1 MRSKQT
7 SSIILT
13 LVILATVLASPITA
27 YAAGA
32 PTIEITSVSET
43 SGGLPEDG
51 EATINTV
58 VTWDDFTANATID
71 IKVYNST
78 NDLVATLETG
88 HVIPVIDV
96 NGSLFADTRTQGK
109 DGEYDHTYNT
119 IDDLAKEV
127 GTHTYTLK
135 VLDSTSGIAYDE
147 QNFVVNVAE
156 EQITLAVTWQD
167 TNNDRIVD
175 KGESVTF
182 TTYVDW
188 VFIQNTET
196 HTIWS
201 QIDSGT
207 PQQRTTVSVTSG
219 SGSDT
224 ASFSNGW
231 NTEGDKTLTVELK
244 DSAGIVVKKLEIPII
259 VGGSEAQDNTAT
271 TSETSSSGATLI
283 GLITG
288 NPFLGLALTAIVVGV
303 LYTVY
308 RKPSE

>member
-1 MRSKQT
+1 MNKKKIS
-7 SSIILT
+7 L
-13 LVILATVLASPITA
+13 ILALTIFTVLITIPHVS
-27 YAAGA
+27 AAGA
-32 PTIEITSVSET
+32 PTIEITSASET

-51 EATINTV
+51 EASINTV
-58 VTWDDFTANATID
+58 ISWEDFSANATID

-78 NDLVATLETG
+78 NDHVATLETG
-88 HVIPVIDV
+88 HVIPVTDV
-96 NGSLFADTRTQGK
+96 NGSLLTDTRTQGK
-109 DGEYDHTYNT
+109 DGEYDHTFSAV
-119 IDDLAKEV
+119 DDLATDV

-147 QNFVVNVAE
+147 KTFVVNVAE

-196 HTIWS
+196 YTVWS
-201 QIDSGT
+201 KIDDSD
-207 PQQRTTVSVTSG
+207 PQQRTTISVTAG

-231 NTEGDKTLTVELK
+231 NTEGDKILTVELK
-244 DSAGIVVKKLEIPII
+244 DSSGTVVKTLEIPIK
-259 VGGSEAQDNTAT
+259 VGGSTPQDNTAT
-271 TSETSSSGATLI
+271 TDTTTERATLV
-283 GLITG
+283 GMITS
-288 NPFLGLALTAIVVGV
+288 NAYVSLAVGAIIVGV
-303 LYTVY
+303 VY
-308 RKPSE
+308 YALRSKDD

>member
-1 MRSKQT
+1 MKKIT
-7 SSIILT
+7 LLLILSIITT
-13 LVILATVLASPITA
+13 LVTVPQVS
-27 YAAGA
+27 AAGA

-51 EATINTV
+51 EASINTV
-58 VTWDDFTANATID
+58 ITWDEFTANATID

-88 HVIPVIDV
+88 HVIPVTDV
-96 NGSLFADTRTQGK
+96 NGTLLTDTRTQGK
-109 DGEYDHTYNT
+109 DGEYDQTFT
-119 IDDLAKEV
+119 AIDDLAKEV

-135 VLDSTSGIAYDE
+135 VLDGTSGIAYDE
-147 QNFVVNVAE
+147 KTFVVNVAE

-196 HTIWS
+196 HTIWT
-201 QIDSGT
+201 QIDNQD

-244 DSAGIVVKKLEIPII
+244 DSAGTVVKKLEVPIK
-259 VGGSEAQDNTAT
+259 VGGTTPQTNTVT
-271 TSETSSSGATLI
+271 TETSTAQSSII
-283 GLITG
+283 GY
-288 NPFLGLALTAIVVGV
+288 LTANPLVTVVIICIIA
-303 LYTVY
+303 LAIYFLTQ
-308 RKPSE
+308 K

>member
-1 MRSKQT
+1 MRNKQT

-13 LVILATVLASPITA
+13 FVVLTAILASPVTV

-32 PTIEITSVSET
+32 PTIDITSVSET
-43 SGGLPEDG
+43 SGGLAKDG
-51 EATINTV
+51 EATVNTV
-58 VTWDDFTANATID
+58 ITWDAFSANATID

-88 HVIPVIDV
+88 YIIPVTDS
-96 NGSLFADTRTQGK
+96 NGTILTDTRRQGK
-109 DGEYDHTYNT
+109 DGEYDHTYTT
-119 IDDLAKEV
+119 IDDLAETV

-135 VLDSTSGIAYDE
+135 VLDTTSGIAYDE
-147 QNFVVNVAE
+147 KTFVVNVAE
-156 EQITLAVTWQD
+156 EQISLAVTWQD

-175 KGESVTF
+175 KSESVTF

-201 QIDSGT
+201 QIDDSDT
-207 PQQRTTVSVTSG
+207 QQRTTVSITAG

-231 NTEGDKTLTVELK
+231 NTDGDKTLTVELK
-244 DSAGIVVKKLEIPII
+244 DSAGEIVKKLEIPIK
-259 VGGSEAQDNTAT
+259 VGGTTPQTTVVTTETNTDSGSIIGYL
-271 TSETSSSGATLI
+271 TSNPLVTVVILCMI
-283 GLITG
+283 G
-288 NPFLGLALTAIVVGV
+288 VVAY
-303 LYTVY
+303 LQY
-308 RKPSE
+308 RK

>member
-1 MRSKQT
+1 MNKKKVP
-7 SSIILT
+7 ILVT
-13 LVILATVLASPITA
+13 LILFTALFTVPQAS
-27 YAAGA
+27 AAGA
-32 PTIEITSVSET
+32 PTIEITSASET

-51 EATINTV
+51 EASINTV
-58 VTWDDFTANATID
+58 ITWEDFSANATID

-78 NDLVATLETG
+78 NDLVATLKTG
-88 HVIPVIDV
+88 HVIPVTDV
-96 NGSLFADTRTQGK
+96 NGTLLTDTRTQGK
-109 DGEYDHTYNT
+109 DGEYDHTFST
-119 IDDLAKEV
+119 IDDLATEV

-135 VLDSTSGIAYDE
+135 VLDNTSGIAYDE
-147 QNFVVNVAE
+147 KTFVVNVAE

-196 HTIWS
+196 YTVWS
-201 QIDSGT
+201 QIDET
-207 PQQRTTVSVTSG
+207 DPQQRTTISVTAG

-244 DSAGIVVKKLEIPII
+244 DSAGTVVKTLEIPII
-259 VGGSEAQDNTAT
+259 VGGSEPQDNTAS
-271 TSETSSSGATLI
+271 TSETSTSGAAALI
-283 GLITG
+283 GMITG
-288 NPFLGLALTAIVVGV
+288 NPFLGLALAAIVVGV
-303 LYTVY
+303 LYTAI
-308 RKPSE
+308 RKQSE

>member
-1 MRSKQT
+1 MKSKVFVST
-7 SSIILT
+7 LLTIAVISSLL
-13 LVILATVLASPITA
+13 LVSPIA

-32 PTIEITSVSET
+32 PTIDITSVSET
-43 SGGLPEDG
+43 SGGLAKDG

-58 VTWDDFTANATID
+58 ITWDEFSANATID

-88 HVIPVIDV
+88 YVIPVTDS
-96 NGSLFADTRTQGK
+96 NGTLLTDTRSQGK
-109 DGEYDHTYNT
+109 DGEYDHTYT
-119 IDDLAKEV
+119 AIDDLAKTV

-135 VLDSTSGIAYDE
+135 VLDTTSGIAYDE
-147 QNFVVNVAE
+147 KTFVVNVAE
-156 EQITLAVTWQD
+156 EQISLAVTWQD

-175 KGESVTF
+175 VSESVTF

-201 QIDSGT
+201 QIDDAD
-207 PQQRTTVSVTSG
+207 PQQRTTVSITAG

-224 ASFSNGW
+224 ATFSNGW

-244 DSAGIVVKKLEIPII
+244 DSAGEVVKKLEVPIK
-259 VGGSEAQDNTAT
+259 VGGSTPQNTVVT
-271 TSETSSSGATLI
+271 TETSTDSGSII
-283 GLITG
+283 GYLTS
-288 NPFLGLALTAIVVGV
+288 NPLVTVVILCVIGV
-303 LYTVY
+303 VIYLQY
-308 RKPSE
+308 RE